1 MLSNHPAA
9 IHHVAQRRSH
19 RANVRTSPDRPAAKA
34 INARPGT
41 PARLSPSRAG
51 DLANL
56 YRAEHRRLERI
67 VARQVRAP
75 GTIAQDACQTAWA
88 RLCADPDLV
97 LEEHAALSWL
107 ITTATREAWKQSRRL
122 STRQATVAFQV
133 VSDLDEFAE
142 PAVEDSDPCELAI
155 AHAEHQERVTRLRA
169 LSDRE
174 RLYLYL
180 QGLGYSY
187 SEMANLTSASVRT
200 VERQVLR
207 ARSKLGNPRRKG

>member
-1 MLSNHPAA
+1 MPSNHPAPT
-9 IHHVAQRRSH
+9 HHVAQRRSH
-19 RANVRTSPDRPAAKA
+19 RANVRTSPNRLAAEA

-41 PARLSPSRAG
+41 PARLSPRRAD
-51 DLANL
+51 DLAAL
-56 YRAEHRRLERI
+56 YRAQHRNLERI

-88 RLCADPDLV
+88 RLCAHPDLA

-122 STRQATVAFQV
+122 TTRQATVAFQID
-133 VSDLDEFAE
+133 SELDALAE
-142 PAVEDSDPCELAI
+142 PAAEDTDPSELAI
-155 AHAEHQERVTRLRA
+155 ANAEHQQRVTRLRA

-187 SEMANLTSASVRT
+187 SEMANLTSASIRT

-207 ARSKLGNPRRKG
+207 ARSKLGNPRPKG

>member
-1 MLSNHPAA
+1 M
-9 IHHVAQRRSH
+9 
-19 RANVRTSPDRPAAKA
+19 
-34 INARPGT
+34 
-41 PARLSPSRAG
+41 
-51 DLANL
+51 
-56 YRAEHRRLERI
+56 
-67 VARQVRAP
+67 
-75 GTIAQDACQTAWA
+75 
-88 RLCADPDLV
+88 

-122 STRQATVAFQV
+122 TTRETPVAFQAD
-133 VSDLDEFAE
+133 SDLDELAD
-142 PAVEDSDPCELAI
+142 PAAKDTDPSGLAI

-180 QGLGYSY
+180 QGLGYRY

-207 ARSKLGNPRRKG
+207 ARSKLGNPRRKE

>member
-1 MLSNHPAA
+1 MHSNHPARM
-9 IHHVAQRRSH
+9 HPVAQRRSH
-19 RANVRTSPDRPAAKA
+19 RANVRTSPDRPEASAV
-34 INARPGT
+34 NPRSGT
-41 PARLSPSRAG
+41 PARLSRSRAD
-51 DLANL
+51 DLAAL
-56 YRAEHRRLERI
+56 YRAQHRKLERI

-88 RLCADPDLV
+88 RLCAHPDLV

-122 STRQATVAFQV
+122 TTHEATMPFEV
-133 VSDLDEFAE
+133 
-142 PAVEDSDPCELAI
+142 DSDDASAGLAAEADDPSEVAI
-155 AHAEHQERVTRLRA
+155 AHAEHQQRVTRLRA

-187 SEMANLTSASVRT
+187 SEMSNLTSASIRT

-207 ARSKLGNPRRKG
+207 ARSNIGNPRRTG